1 MELMTIIKAINILNK
16 YIVDGKI
23 LLKDLDN
30 LDVMIA
36 ANYLKDKLEDIAVK
50 NGKLITKD

>member
-1 MELMTIIKAINILNK
+1 MTIIKAINILNK